1 MQGIQINKQT
11 VRSQLEL
18 EKKIELL
25 KHAKIV
31 CTTLASK
38 YAVCE
43 LGKLTI

>member
-25 KHAKIV
+25 RYAKIV
-31 CTTLASK
+31 CTTLASL
-38 YAVCE
+38 YDH
-43 LGKLTI
+43 LKLLYKNV